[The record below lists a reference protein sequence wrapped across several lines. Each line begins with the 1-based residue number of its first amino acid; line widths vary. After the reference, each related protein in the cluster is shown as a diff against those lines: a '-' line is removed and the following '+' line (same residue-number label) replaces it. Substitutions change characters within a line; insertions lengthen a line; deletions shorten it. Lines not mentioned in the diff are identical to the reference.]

1 MHTSHPRLAGEL
13 TFMILLVLASLFL
26 LWTAYHISSFDSL
39 AAPGSFPTVC
49 ALAMAVTGIIN
60 LVTTARARLQLDN
73 GENVGQQFARKV
85 TPLQLVL
92 FTALIVLYMLG
103 MEVVGFLVAS
113 YLFLVASM
121 FLLGSRRVVLNL
133 LVSLLVLAAIFVV
146 FRTAFSVVLPA
157 GSLVGPYLP
166 ELLK

>member
-13 TFMILLVLASLFL
+13 TFMVLLVLVSLFL

-39 AAPGSFPTVC
+39 AAPGTFPSFC
-49 ALAMAVTGIIN
+49 AITMAITGLLN
-60 LVTTARARLQLDN
+60 VVKSARKKLILEN
-73 GENVGQQFARKV
+73 GETTVQQFVRRI

-92 FTALIVLYMLG
+92 FSALILLYMLG
-103 MEVVGFLVAS
+103 MELLGFLVAS
-113 YLFLVASM
+113 YLFLALSM
-121 FLLGSRRVVLNL
+121 YLLGSRRVVFNL
-133 LVSLLVLAAIFVV
+133 LISALVLATIFIV
-146 FRTAFSVVLPA
+146 FRAAFSVILPA